1 MCEISIVEL
10 LLCAICPDTFGL
22 ASVKSRIIIK
32 DSVSPAPE
40 DFAMRC
46 GSDNVPNHNCYKF
59 QIYVS
64 TYKLR
69 DEG

>member
-32 DSVSPAPE
+32 DSVHTDS
-40 DFAMRC
+40 
-46 GSDNVPNHNCYKF
+46 
-59 QIYVS
+59 
-64 TYKLR
+64 
-69 DEG
+69 

>member
-32 DSVSPAPE
+32 DSVSPAPGAGG
-40 DFAMRC
+40 FCNALWVR
-46 GSDNVPNHNCYKF
+46 
-59 QIYVS
+59 
-64 TYKLR
+64 
-69 DEG
+69 